1 MRTLKTAGG
10 MTHGRG
16 ITDSTLTKWVHAL
29 PRCAS
34 ICDALEQFTGV
45 HTGTS
50 ELHKDLRQSTQARDI
65 KDGGILKDGYM
76 HIHHSLVMRLIDW
89 CLWQLGL

>member
-29 PRCAS
+29 PRCAP

-65 KDGGILKDGYM
+65 KDRGIFEGWLHAHQPFAG
-76 HIHHSLVMRLIDW
+76 
-89 CLWQLGL
+89 